1 MGTYI
6 TFLPL
11 GADPTGLALG
21 TCLAFLA
28 LGAGFS
34 LGPCGPH
41 GDHEGQRDAGLCG
54 GSGDLGNVTGGD
66 AAHGHRGR
74 GAGQTLGSGGAHR
87 ALGAGFPLFSLG
99 ACFSLGPC
107 GPHGDHEIQGDS
119 RLCGDGGHLGICP
132 GGDAAYRH
140 CGRAAGGALGTGGP
154 GFTLGTACAG
164 FSLGAGLALG
174 PRGANGDHE
183 AQGNAGLCGDGGDLR
198 VLAGGDGAHRNRGG
212 SACGALGTGFPL
224 CALGT
229 LDALRTYFP
238 LGSGGAERD
247 HKVQGNAGLRG
258 VGDDLWEVAQ
268 LHGADCHRRG
278 LPPFPLGT
286 GLTALPLDSPFSLG
300 PLFALGAGAAHFPLG
315 SLGPPHTGIALLAL
329 GSLFPGGAPLSLLT
343 ALSSR
348 TGGPH
353 GACIPFGPYGSSV
366 SLGAHGPGVTS
377 GSLRSYGA
385 RVSLRS
391 HVAPDPLGSPG
402 ALRACHS
409 PGTDGAR
416 APGVSLDALFSLG
429 TLFSPGTLRSLET
442 GDHLLLRERVGVAVF
457 VIVVSITIH
466 MSFLPRK
473 RMRAARPRL
482 RFPFGGGVIVIE
494 PLTLRSK
501 IESNDH
507 REYRKKIL
515 TGDPIGDGQVSK
527 DQGEQNGDNAFDAEQ
542 IAQTSE
548 KQILSCLL
556 LACHGSWRSQR
567 NLEPLPF
574 YAWRAGLV
582 RGLGERGRLSRSLQG
597 KIKKQC
603 VLVK

>member
-1 MGTYI
+1 M
-6 TFLPL
+6 
-11 GADPTGLALG
+11 
-21 TCLAFLA
+21 
-28 LGAGFS
+28 
-34 LGPCGPH
+34 
-41 GDHEGQRDAGLCG
+41 
-54 GSGDLGNVTGGD
+54 
-66 AAHGHRGR
+66 
-74 GAGQTLGSGGAHR
+74 
-87 ALGAGFPLFSLG
+87 G
-99 ACFSLGPC
+99 ACFSLGPF

-154 GFTLGTACAG
+154 GFTLGTARAG

-183 AQGNAGLCGDGGDLR
+183 AQGNAGLRGDGGDLG

-238 LGSGGAERD
+238 LGAGGAERD

-278 LPPFPLGT
+278 LPPFSLGT

-391 HVAPDPLGSPG
+391 HVAPDPLG
-402 ALRACHS
+402 S

-597 KIKKQC
+597 KIKNS
-603 VLVK
+603 VFL